1 MIRILASLALLPC
14 LSIALATETKNPV
27 DIEEWTV
34 PYEESRPRDPFA
46 VSPEAV
52 WFVGQR
58 TSYLARLNPQTGE
71 FFRHELDDES
81 GPHNLIV
88 GKDGSV
94 WYAGNR
100 KGYIGRYDPA
110 SKHIE
115 KIPMPRED
123 AHDPHTL
130 VFDADEKH
138 VWFTLQ
144 RSNFIGRLRM
154 ADHKIDLIEVPTRS
168 ALPYGIKVAPD
179 GSVWVVLFGTHKLAS
194 VDPETL
200 ELTEH
205 ELPDAD
211 TRPRRLEITSD
222 GQVYYVDFSRGYLG
236 QFDPER
242 GFVAEWPLP
251 SGPTSRPYGTA
262 MDDQDRVWLVE
273 TGLVPNRFVG
283 FNPESRSFFS
293 ITPIP
298 SGGGVIR
305 HMHYHAPSDA
315 VWFGTDANTIG
326 RAVIG
331 QE

>member
-1 MIRILASLALLPC
+1 MIRILASLALMPF
-14 LSIALATETKNPV
+14 LSLTQAAEPKHPV

-46 VSPEAV
+46 VSPGEV

-71 FFRHELDDES
+71 FFRHELDDAS

-88 GKDGSV
+88 GQDGSV

-100 KGYIGRYDPA
+100 KAYIGRYDPETDTV
-110 SKHIE
+110 E
-115 KIPMPRED
+115 KINMPRDD
-123 AHDPHTL
+123 ARDPHTL
-130 VFDADEKH
+130 VFDAGEEH
-138 VWFTLQ
+138 IWFTLQ
-144 RSNFIGRLRM
+144 RSNLIGRLRLV
-154 ADHKIDLIEVPTRS
+154 DRRIDLIEVPTQS
-168 ALPYGIKVAPD
+168 ALPYGIKIAPD

-200 ELTEH
+200 ALTEH

-211 TRPRRLEITSD
+211 TRPRRLEVSRD

-236 QFDPER
+236 QFDPKQ

-251 SGPTSRPYGTA
+251 SGTNSRPYGTA
-262 MDDQDRVWLVE
+262 MDNQDRLWLVE

-283 FNPESRSFFS
+283 FDTKDREFFS

-298 SGGGVIR
+298 SGGGVVR
-305 HMHYHAPSDA
+305 HMHYHAPSDT

-326 RAVIG
+326 RAVV
-331 QE
+331 E

>member
-1 MIRILASLALLPC
+1 MNRILASLALLPC
-14 LSIALATETKNPV
+14 LSLALATETKNPV

-34 PYEESRPRDPFA
+34 PYKDSRPRDPFA

-58 TSYLARLNPQTGE
+58 TSYLARLNPKTDE
-71 FFRHELDDES
+71 FFRHELGDES

-100 KGYIGRYDPA
+100 KAYIGRYDPETGA
-110 SKHIE
+110 LE
-115 KIPMPRED
+115 KIAMPRED
-123 AHDPHTL
+123 ASDPHTL

-138 VWFTLQ
+138 IWFTLQ
-144 RSNFIGRLRM
+144 RANLIGRLRM
-154 ADHKIDLIEVPTRS
+154 ADHKIDLIEVPTQS

-205 ELPDAD
+205 ELPDED
-211 TRPRRLEITSD
+211 TRPRRLEITSE

-236 QFDPER
+236 HFDPER

-251 SGPTSRPYGTA
+251 SGPTSRPYATA

-283 FNPESRSFFS
+283 FDTKDRELFS

-305 HMHYHAPSDA
+305 HMHYHAPSDT

-326 RAVIG
+326 RAIV
-331 QE
+331 E

>member
-1 MIRILASLALLPC
+1 MIRVLATLTLFPFLSL
-14 LSIALATETKNPV
+14 ALATETRNPV

-34 PYEESRPRDPFA
+34 PYQDSRPRDPFA

-58 TSYLARLNPQTGE
+58 TSYLARLNPKTGE
-71 FFRHELDDES
+71 FFRHELEDEA

-88 GKDGSV
+88 SKNGNV

-110 SKHIE
+110 SGDIE
-115 KIPMPRED
+115 KIAMPRED
-123 AHDPHTL
+123 ARDPHTL
-130 VFDADEKH
+130 EFDADETH
-138 VWFTLQ
+138 IWFTLQ
-144 RSNFIGRLRM
+144 RSNLIGRLRI
-154 ADHKIDLIEVPTRS
+154 ADRRVDLIEVPTPD

-194 VDPETL
+194 IDPETL
-200 ELTEH
+200 VLTEH

-211 TRPRRLEITSD
+211 SRPRRLEIGSD

-236 QFDPER
+236 QFEPGR

-262 MDDQDRVWLVE
+262 MDKQDRVWLVE

-283 FNPESRSFFS
+283 FDTKTRDFFS
-293 ITPIP
+293 ITPVP
-298 SGGGVIR
+298 SGGGVVR
-305 HMHYHAPSDA
+305 HMHYHAPSDT
-315 VWFGTDANTIG
+315 VWFGTDANSIG
-326 RAVIG
+326 RAVL
-331 QE
+331 E